1 MSDYEEILRANIFR
15 IAVRFQDNTPVSGGD
30 KEPQFSNKKI
40 TLHAP
45 IPAGEYSLGIWQYA
59 DTMNLSLK
67 LTAKPAQQ
75 PQQPE
80 AQAPI
85 QPDGDLDDFI

>member
-1 MSDYEEILRANIFR
+1 MSDYQEILRANIFR
-15 IAVRFQDNTPVSGGD
+15 NAERFQDNTPLSHG
-30 KEPQFSNKKI
+30 KPQFSNNKI

-59 DTMNLSLK
+59 DTMNLQLK
-67 LTAKPAQQ
+67 LTTKPAEQ